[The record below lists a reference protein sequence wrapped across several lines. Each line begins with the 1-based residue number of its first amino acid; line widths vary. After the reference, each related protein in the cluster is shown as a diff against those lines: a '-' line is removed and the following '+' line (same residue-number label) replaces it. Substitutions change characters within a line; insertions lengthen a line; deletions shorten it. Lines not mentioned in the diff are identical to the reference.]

1 MHNESRGNERFPN
14 SKFAMKNGSFSFILL
29 SRCNIPASFGLYVFC
44 LHVGGSFLRVYIVN
58 VGIPINSLKGMR
70 INASIARYVRLPSR
84 ETLINCRV
92 KCTYNSSARSYVYIS
107 TEIMKS
113 LYIHNIVREIN
124 ERQFQLRA
132 TQRLADTRPS
142 SIG

>member
-1 MHNESRGNERFPN
+1 METNDFQIRNSQLKTDPSLSSYSHDATSRELW
-14 SKFAMKNGSFSFILL
+14 FI
-29 SRCNIPASFGLYVFC
+29 CIC
-44 LHVGGSFLRVYIVN
+44 LRVSGSFLRVYIVN

-142 SIG
+142 LIVN

>member
-1 MHNESRGNERFPN
+1 MNDFQIRNSQLKKDPFLSSSSHDATSRELW
-14 SKFAMKNGSFSFILL
+14 FI
-29 SRCNIPASFGLYVFC
+29 CVC

-58 VGIPINSLKGMR
+58 VGIPINFLKGMR
-70 INASIARYVRLPSR
+70 INASIARYVRLPPR

-92 KCTYNSSARSYVYIS
+92 KCTCNSSARSYVYIS

-142 SIG
+142 LIVN